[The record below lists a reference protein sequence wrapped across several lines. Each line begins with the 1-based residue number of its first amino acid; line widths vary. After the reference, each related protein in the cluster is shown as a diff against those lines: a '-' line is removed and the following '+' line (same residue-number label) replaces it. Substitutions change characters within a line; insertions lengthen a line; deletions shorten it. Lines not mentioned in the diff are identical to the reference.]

1 MPERHNSRG
10 FRVLFLPCTQSLR
23 RNRSASYCREAT
35 GLPLLQRKSNL
46 PEHSL
51 LFRPV
56 PMQWSS
62 QDHFLKIPVF
72 LLYSLKGNIRFRMCF
87 LPLLHGNR
95 SVQKVP
101 PAGHLPHLR
110 SVSHPLRRTDRCN
123 HKSGWTAP
131 VSEACSQEYP
141 VPVKSPYP
149 STDH

>member
-10 FRVLFLPCTQSLR
+10 FRVLFLPCTLSLR

-72 LLYSLKGNIRFRMCF
+72 PLYSLKGNIRFRMCF
-87 LPLLHGNR
+87 LLRPHGNK
-95 SVQKVP
+95 SDQKVL
-101 PAGHLPHLR
+101 PAGHLPPPR

-123 HKSGWTAP
+123 RKSGWTAP

-149 STDH
+149 STSH